1 MGALDDAISVLGCF
15 SFDEPALSQAEL
27 TRRLGRPKA
36 TISRVMRSLRD
47 TGMLEF
53 DADRRLY
60 SPGIRLFELGQISQA
75 NHHFLDLVHKRLQDI
90 CDIGGHTG
98 YITVFDGADLMVLR
112 VVRGSSPVAIASS
125 PGYKSPAYATS
136 NGRAML
142 ALLDDQEWRQRVPD
156 PIPYVSPNAPADH
169 AALQERIGRIRA
181 SGRSYSSNETVE
193 GVSSQGTAMR
203 DPDSQDIIGVAI
215 SYPASLGSDELKEH
229 IAVLL
234 DQMRNDLMR
243 RTLALNRQP
252 K

>member
-36 TISRVMRSLRD
+36 TVSRVMRSLRE
-47 TGMLEF
+47 TGILEF
-53 DADRRLY
+53 DSERRLY

-98 YITVFDGADLMVLR
+98 YITVFDGADLIVLR
-112 VVRGSSPVAIASS
+112 VVRGSSPLAIATS
-125 PGYKSPAYATS
+125 PGYKTAAYATS

-142 ALLDDQEWRQRVPD
+142 ALLEDQAWRQRVPD
-156 PIPYVSPNAPADH
+156 PIPYVSATTPADH
-169 AALQERIGRIRA
+169 AELRERIGKIRA

-203 DPDSQDIIGVAI
+203 DPDTQEIIGVAI
-215 SYPASLGSDELKEH
+215 SYPASLGTDVLKER

-234 DQMRNDLMR
+234 DQMRTDLMR
-243 RTLALNRQP
+243 RTVLSRRAAT
-252 K
+252 